1 MDSEAL
7 PFVAIMAGVSLGTA
21 VLLFGEASS
30 NDVLILAGGILAL
43 LSVGGLTGAIARA

>member
-7 PFVAIMAGVSLGTA
+7 PFVAIMAGVVLGTA
-21 VLLFGEASS
+21 VLLFGEASG
-30 NDVLILAGGILAL
+30 NEILLLGGGVLAL

>member
-7 PFVAIMAGVSLGTA
+7 PYVAIMVGVALGTA
-21 VLLFGEASS
+21 VLLFGEA
-30 NDVLILAGGILAL
+30 AGNETLLLGGGVLAL